1 MIRES
6 IQKVVR
12 GENLSES
19 EMEKT
24 MEEVIIG
31 SAAASQVGSF
41 VTALR
46 MKGETVDEIIGAAKA
61 LRLRVPKLNLSVSE
75 SVPPIPL
82 LNLDRDDINVEGE
95 TILETSNTK
104 ENGTSTF
111 NVSTAT
117 AFVAAGGGLRIAR
130 YGNRATSMYFGAAD
144 VLENLGV
151 NLDISNSD
159 MERCIEDIGIGF
171 LFAPLYHGPMRYV
184 AALREDMGIRTIF
197 NLIGPLANPASASKY
212 MMGVYDPSLTEKM
225 IQVLI
230 KLGAE
235 EALVVCGEGTFD
247 EISVCGPTRI
257 SRLINGNMETHTIQ
271 PEEYGFKRA
280 NRDDIRGGNA
290 RENARIIQGILEG
303 RLGPRR
309 DTVVLNAA
317 AAYVTAGLDRDLKDG
332 VSRAAEVI
340 DSGKAREKLETLIQ
354 FTGQCMPF
362 VRKDLS

>member
-6 IQKVVR
+6 IQKVVM
-12 GENLSES
+12 GESLSES

-24 MEEVIIG
+24 MEEVIVG
-31 SAAASQVGSF
+31 SAAASQVGAF

-46 MKGETVDEIIGAAKA
+46 MKGETVDEITGAARA
-61 LRLRVPKLNLSVSE
+61 LRSRVPKLNFRTSE
-75 SVPPIPL
+75 SAPL

-95 TILETSNTK
+95 TILETSNTR
-104 ENGTSTF
+104 ENSTSTF

-117 AFVAAGGGLRIAR
+117 AFVAAGGGVRIVR
-130 YGNRATSMYFGAAD
+130 HGNRATSMYFGAAD

-159 MERCIEDIGIGF
+159 VERCIEEAGIAF
-171 LFAPLYHGPMRYV
+171 LFAPLYHGSMRYV

-197 NLIGPLANPASASKY
+197 NLIGPLANPAGASRY

-235 EALVVCGEGTFD
+235 EALVVCGEGMFD
-247 EISVCGPTRI
+247 EISVCGPTKI
-257 SRLINGNMETHTIQ
+257 SRLINGHTETHTIQ
-271 PEEYGFKRA
+271 PEEYRFKRA
-280 NRDDIRGGNA
+280 DRDDIRGGNA
-290 RENARIIQGILEG
+290 RENARIIQNILEG
-303 RLGPRR
+303 KAGPRR
-309 DTVVLNAA
+309 DTVVLNTA
-317 AAYVTAGLDRDLKDG
+317 AAYVTAGLDSDLKDG
-332 VSRAAEVI
+332 VRRAVEVI
-340 DSGKAREKLETLIQ
+340 DSGKAKKKLETLVQ
-354 FTGQCMPF
+354 FTTQCVPF